1 MLTLAKTEAKEG
13 GIALI
18 DKAPREPGA
27 GEISMRV
34 EAAGICGTDMQIY
47 KWAPRMA
54 RRMKLPTVMGHE
66 ASGVV
71 EAVGAGVT
79 RVKVGDA
86 ISLESHIYCGTCHQ
100 CLTDRAH
107 LCAET
112 RYPGIDIDG
121 CFARHVVVPEQ
132 IAWVHP
138 RAIPH
143 AVAAMFEPLGIAV
156 HACGEGRGCAGLP
169 VLVNGC
175 GPIGL
180 MAVAVARAMGAE
192 TVIAVDPMA
201 LWREAALGL
210 DADMALD
217 PTETDIPAVARDVT
231 SGRGVEVAIEFS
243 GTPGGF
249 FNAMESLAKGGDFR
263 LVGAPPRPIEIDLT
277 VWLRQCPTVHNIHG
291 RRIWDS
297 WDRLWGLFDSGAV
310 DIRSI
315 DSHHLPLSDAPR
327 GVELI
332 QRGEAL
338 KPLLIPE

>member
-192 TVIAVDPMA
+192 TVIAVDPTA

-249 FNAMESLAKGGDFR
+249 SNAMESLAKGGDFR
-263 LVGAPPRPIEIDLT
+263 LVGAPPHPIEIDLT

-291 RRIWDS
+291 RRIWDG

>member
-18 DKAPREPGA
+18 DKAPREPGP

-34 EAAGICGTDMQIY
+34 EAAGICGTDMQIH

-107 LCAET
+107 LCTET

-138 RAIPH
+138 REIPH
-143 AVAAMFEPLGIAV
+143 TVAAMFEPLGIAV
-156 HACGEGRGCAGLP
+156 HACGEGRGAADLP

-192 TVIAVDPMA
+192 RVIAVDPMA
-201 LWREAALGL
+201 LRREAALELG
-210 DADMALD
+210 ADLVLD
-217 PTETDIPAVARDVT
+217 PTNTDIPAAARDVT

-249 FNAMESLAKGGDFR
+249 SNAMESLAKGGDFR
-263 LVGAPPRPIEIDLT
+263 LVGAPPHPIEIDLT

-297 WDRLWGLFDSGAV
+297 WDQLWSLFDSGAV
-310 DIRSI
+310 DIRAI
-315 DSHHLPLSDAPR
+315 ASHHLPLSDGPR
-327 GVELI
+327 GFELI